1 MNRSDIIN
9 EINRIE
15 AQQGVMEK
23 ELVTF
28 ALELSAPSQVAIIG
42 YLVKLRKEV
51 KELKKMLDVLDF
63 EEITKNF

>member
-15 AQQGVMEK
+15 EQQKVMEK

-28 ALELSAPSQVAIIG
+28 ALELSAPSQVAIIA

-51 KELKKMLDVLDF
+51 RELKRMLDVLDF